1 MHRVMLLVLIIIVI
15 IALYGPHLWARSI
28 LNRYNREAYFSGNG
42 FDLAR
47 LLLTEMNLKTVGVE
61 NSPLG
66 DHYDPEKKTVR
77 LTTNTC
83 GRNTLTAVVVAA
95 HEVGHA
101 LQDHDNY
108 PPLAA
113 RTRMIATAARMER
126 IGAGIMM
133 VVPVLTLITR
143 VPAAGIVMFA
153 GGLATLGIPVIVHL
167 LTLPTEFNASFKRAL
182 PLLVDGRYIPLEDI
196 PAARRILLAC
206 ALTYVAN
213 ALVGLLNI
221 WRWIRILRR

>member
-1 MHRVMLLVLIIIVI
+1 MFVALIILAVVV
-15 IALYGPHLWARSI
+15 LYGPHLWARYV
-28 LNRYNREAYFSGNG
+28 LNHYNREAYFSGNG

-47 LLLTEMNLKTVGVE
+47 LLLTEMNLASVRVE
-61 NSPLG
+61 ETPQG
-66 DHYDPEKKTVR
+66 DHYDPEKKIVR
-77 LTTNTC
+77 LTTATC
-83 GRNTLTAVVVAA
+83 GRKTLTAVVVAA

-101 LQDHDNY
+101 LQDRDNY

-113 RTRMIATAARMER
+113 RTRLVMTAARMER

-133 VVPVLTLITR
+133 VVPVLALVTR
-143 VPAAGIVMFA
+143 VPAAGALMFL
-153 GGLATLGIPVIVHL
+153 GGLSTLCIPIVVHL

-182 PLLVDGRYIPLEDI
+182 PILVDGKYIPPEDI

-206 ALTYVAN
+206 ALTYVSN
-213 ALVGLLNI
+213 ALMGLLNV